1 MSEAESYDSC
11 AVFCQQQQEAADKFE
26 SVTSLPTGNGTV
38 PSATG
43 SPGAEEP
50 TAMEGTSASGPTI
63 YSNKK

>member
-1 MSEAESYDSC
+1 MIATLFSASSRKK
-11 AVFCQQQQEAADKFE
+11 QRISLE
-26 SVTSLPTGNGTV
+26 SVTSLPTGNETV

-50 TAMEGTSASGPTI
+50 TTMEGTSASGPTI